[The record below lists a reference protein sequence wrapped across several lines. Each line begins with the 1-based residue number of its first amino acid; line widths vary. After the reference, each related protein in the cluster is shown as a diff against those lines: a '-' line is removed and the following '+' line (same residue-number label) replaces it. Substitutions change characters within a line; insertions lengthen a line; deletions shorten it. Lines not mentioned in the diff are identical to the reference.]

1 MTDAREQKGYS
12 RDRTMWLNVITLALE
27 DYYASRKR
35 PAYRYRV
42 EREYFFSPDFAW
54 VCDMAQ
60 VDPVRVRGNLTRK
73 GDVLN

>member
-27 DYYASRKR
+27 DYYASWKR
-35 PAYRYRV
+35 PAYKHKVHRP
-42 EREYFFSPDFAW
+42 YFWSRDFAW
-54 VCDMAQ
+54 VCSMAQ
-60 VDPVRVRGNLTRK
+60 IDPVRVRSNLTRK